1 MSTQLETEE
10 PRVTTLLSGIVQDM
24 RQLFVQQMTLFQV
37 EIKNDVR
44 RVLMACIPIA
54 AGAGACALAVIILA
68 IGAAH
73 LLSWIFPNLP
83 LWGSFAIVGFSIALI
98 GMILVFWGKSKLD
111 SFNPLPDQSLDG
123 LKENLQWKTKT

>member
-44 RVLMACIPIA
+44 RVLTACIPIA

-111 SFNPLPDQSLDG
+111 SFNPLPDKSLDG